1 MCCVLNWAHTPGDA
15 RVDFTAIDFE
25 TANSDPA
32 SICQVGI
39 ATFRQGEPVDL
50 FMSLVNPC
58 SHFAPFNVT
67 IHGIREE
74 DVADAP
80 RWDEVYAE
88 VAARLD
94 GEVVISHTN
103 FDRIALTKACEAARL
118 ELCRCRWMDSAL
130 VTRRTWTQ
138 FARRGFRLPNIAAY
152 LGIDYKAHDALED
165 ARCAGLVVV
174 EALRLTGLSLEE
186 MRRQLDGYRAPM
198 HESGVTGVAKKRI
211 YPQRVTREGNPAGVL
226 HGQVVVFT
234 GELAIE
240 RVAAADRA
248 AAIGCAVEANVTRR
262 TTLLVVG
269 GANPRSFAGAGKSSK
284 LVKAEAMQARGHR
297 IRILTES
304 EFMGVMEMAGCEK
317 NV

>member
-1 MCCVLNWAHTPGDA
+1 MGCVLNWAHTPGDA
-15 RVDFTAIDFE
+15 RVDFAAIDFE

-50 FMSLVNPC
+50 FMSLVNPG
-58 SHFAPFNVT
+58 SYFAPFNVT
-67 IHGIREE
+67 IHGIRQE

-103 FDRIALTKACEAARL
+103 FDRIALTRACEACGL

-138 FARRGFRLPNIAAY
+138 FARRGFRLPNIAAH

-165 ARCAGLVVV
+165 ARCAGQVVV
-174 EALRLTGLSLEE
+174 EALRISGLSLDE
-186 MRRQLDGYRAPM
+186 MRSQLEGYRAPV
-198 HESGVTGVAKKRI
+198 HESGVTGGAKKRI
-211 YPQRVTREGNPAGVL
+211 YPPRVTREGNPAGAL

-234 GELAIE
+234 GELAVE
-240 RVAAADRA
+240 RVEAADLA
-248 AAIGCAVEANVTRR
+248 AGSGCAVEANVTRR
-262 TTLLVVG
+262 TTYLVVG
-269 GANPRSFAGAGKSSK
+269 GSNPRSFSGAGKSSK
-284 LVKAEAMQARGHR
+284 LLKAEAMQARGHG
-297 IRILTES
+297 IRILSEV
-304 EFMGVMEMAGCEK
+304 EFMTLMAQSGGLCK
-317 NV
+317 P